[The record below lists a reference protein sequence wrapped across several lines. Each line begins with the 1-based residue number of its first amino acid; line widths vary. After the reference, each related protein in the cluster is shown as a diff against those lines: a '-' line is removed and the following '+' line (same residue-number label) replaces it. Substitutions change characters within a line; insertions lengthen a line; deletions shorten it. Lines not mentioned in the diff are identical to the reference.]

1 MKDITY
7 FFTQIYFNIKNAH
20 ALAKSFWI
28 GVSGMVINNT
38 AFFIMWYLFM
48 KATGDINGWSS
59 TDVMGMLGISMLTF
73 GVVHSFFFGI
83 VKMSDFVNEGKFDSV
98 LLSPVSTFV
107 RQSGMQFSVV
117 AYGDL
122 LQGIA
127 VTIWYI
133 LHIHL
138 SFIDVGILLFG
149 IILGSIVFVA
159 LVLVISSISFY
170 VQDSAIIADQL
181 RDILIRPSLY
191 PGGIFPEGLKI
202 FFMTVVPALLTS
214 SVPIDMVKD
223 PSLQMF
229 TIPTVAVL
237 VWVLLAR
244 YIFSRALRRYESGNM
259 LRS

>member
-1 MKDITY
+1 MKEISFFITQ
-7 FFTQIYFNIKNAH
+7 TYFNIKNAH

-28 GVSGMVINNT
+28 GVAGMVINNT

-48 KATGDINGWSS
+48 RATGDINGWSS

-98 LLSPVSTFV
+98 LLSPVSAFV

-127 VTIWYI
+127 VTVWYI
-133 LHIHL
+133 VYMHMSAVDIG
-138 SFIDVGILLFG
+138 VLLFG

-159 LVLVISSISFY
+159 LVLVISCISFY
-170 VQDSAIIADQL
+170 IQDSAIIADQL
-181 RDILIRPSLY
+181 RDILIRPSIY
-191 PGGIFPEGLKI
+191 PGGIFPEGLKL

-214 SVPIDMVKD
+214 SVPIDMIKN
-223 PSLQMF
+223 PSLAMF
-229 TIPTVAVL
+229 VLPTVVTI
-237 VWVLLAR
+237 VWVLIAKFV
-244 YIFSRALRRYESGNM
+244 FSRALRRYESGNM
-259 LRS
+259 LR